1 VGKKREDFALRR
13 FASLTG
19 VSLIAGGAVA
29 LLLFANSARAQT
41 NNLPVL
47 GRSGLVTQQVG
58 SGSGETTTTVPGSG
72 SGATTTTVP
81 GSGSGATTTTAAGA
95 TTTTAAAG
103 ATTTTLASGATT
115 TTLAGGTTTT
125 TAFTPSATQ
134 TTTCPGSPQ
143 ISVTLQSVAPGGSTS
158 VTGTCF
164 RRNLDGQ
171 LILTSD
177 PVSLGTFR
185 TDGNGNFFVTVAIP
199 RNTAVGNHTLTAR
212 AGDQSAAITLIV
224 SNVSGFGVTGM
235 SWNLLIL
242 GLALVAAGI
251 VVLAGDR
258 IGKQELIEF
267 A

>member
-1 VGKKREDFALRR
+1 MRR

-29 LLLFANSARAQT
+29 LLLFASSARAQT
-41 NNLPVL
+41 SNLPLL

-72 SGATTTTVP
+72 SGATTTVP
-81 GSGSGATTTTAAGA
+81 GSGSGATTTTAAGGA
-95 TTTTAAAG
+95 TTTTA
-103 ATTTTLASGATT
+103 ASGATT
-115 TTLAGGTTTT
+115 TTVAGGATTTTVVVGGTTTT
-125 TAFTPSATQ
+125 TFVPSATQ
-134 TTTCPGSPQ
+134 GTTCTGSPQ
-143 ISVTLQSVAPGGSTS
+143 ISVTLQSVAPGGETS

-199 RNTAVGNHTLTAR
+199 RNTAVGTHTLTAR
-212 AGDQSAAITLIV
+212 GGDQSAAITLIV

-242 GLALVAAGI
+242 GLALMAAGI

-258 IGKQELIEF
+258 IGKQDLIEF